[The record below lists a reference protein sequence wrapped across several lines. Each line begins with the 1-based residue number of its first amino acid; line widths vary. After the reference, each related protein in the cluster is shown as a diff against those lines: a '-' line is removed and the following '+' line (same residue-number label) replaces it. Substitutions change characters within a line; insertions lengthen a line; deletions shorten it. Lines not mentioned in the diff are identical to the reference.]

1 MANEDYQLEE
11 LENAAVKKSNNAKRA
26 AAAAGLFAA
35 GSATT
40 YAATKMTEDAKPDN
54 PVNVED
60 MENAAKTAASQVSD
74 PAPKAQPASHQA
86 APAPKPAPEP
96 APAPTHSPDPRSP
109 QDMVDHAQF
118 ETTTKVV
125 DVLSGETVGTVE
137 EGKLNGHKIRLIDG
151 DGDMRA
157 DQYAYDEDGNGVFN
171 NDEII
176 PLVGKNQIAMG
187 HQTPEVVVRPVV
199 LTPPSYDEEAVAS
212 NPASEKD
219 DEVVK
224 NNFEDEKTDQVYKHD
239 YAENN
244 ENYNSNARADQYS
257 REVEFQAPEQEEEY
271 DGLTAD
277 DTTDDAIDDLGPD
290 ALDIV

>member
-40 YAATKMTEDAKPDN
+40 YAATELTGKEVPTP
-54 PVNVED
+54 PINVDD
-60 MENAAKTAASQVSD
+60 MDNAAKTAASQVTA
-74 PAPKAQPASHQA
+74 PAPKAQPATHQA

-96 APAPTHSPDPRSP
+96 APAPSPDPRSP

-125 DVLSGETVGTVE
+125 DVLSGQTVGTIE

-171 NDEII
+171 DDEIT

-187 HQTPEVVVRPVV
+187 HQTPEVVVKPVV
-199 LTPPSYDEEAVAS
+199 LTPPPYDDEAVAN
-212 NPASEKD
+212 NPSSEKD

-224 NNFEDEKTDQVYKHD
+224 NNFEDEKTDEVYKHD

-257 REVEFQAPEQEEEY
+257 REAEYQTPEQEDEY
-271 DGLTAD
+271 DGLTTINDTAD
-277 DTTDDAIDDLGPD
+277 DAFDDLGPD
-290 ALDIV
+290 TLDIV